1 MAIKEEELPGPGKE
15 IATVFKLNIA
25 WLRDALAVVGIKVD
39 NLTEPGECKA
49 ALIKYYQGLNT
60 AESEVEATKALRQEV
75 EATKAALAD
84 QIRAKEV
91 VVTPSPSAVSS
102 SHALRAKGTLLKN
115 APSPHKTAGLNWKAT
130 SPIGLGLMAGS
141 LRTLMSLIG
150 KAWPDRLA
158 MLHWRDLGDLPQKLI
173 NNTADKPAPLIQT
186 VLYLQSEYLET
197 HLLTLQ
203 NACAELP
210 EYHPLREALASLDSH
225 ARTSGANDGYFW
237 LLKHFGAY
245 SAPGQLDELPL

>member
-1 MAIKEEELPGPGKE
+1 
-15 IATVFKLNIA
+15 
-25 WLRDALAVVGIKVD
+25 
-39 NLTEPGECKA
+39 
-49 ALIKYYQGLNT
+49 
-60 AESEVEATKALRQEV
+60 
-75 EATKAALAD
+75 
-84 QIRAKEV
+84 
-91 VVTPSPSAVSS
+91 
-102 SHALRAKGTLLKN
+102 
-115 APSPHKTAGLNWKAT
+115 
-130 SPIGLGLMAGS
+130 MAGS

-210 EYHPLREALASLDSH
+210 ESHPLRAALVALDSH
-225 ARTSGANDGYFW
+225 ASTPGGHDGYFW
-237 LLKHFGAY
+237 
-245 SAPGQLDELPL
+245 